1 MYRSIGS
8 CLIAASLITFQHVV
22 AGVTGRA
29 QQFNA
34 PDASTYTDRM
44 RMDPDG
50 TPRALYRVESRSYPG
65 TAQEAA
71 RTFLMEQSALLR
83 IETGRSILTTE
94 RVITAPGGSHV
105 RFQQYYDS
113 IPVLGAD
120 VVVSLTATNL
130 VGWVMN
136 NFRNDIHLSMTT
148 PSFSA
153 DDALQAARS
162 SLQVSGRSIGKAD
175 EASLVIF
182 RTTAGRW
189 RLAYRVLIT
198 CEQPYGDWEILVDA
212 ETAEV
217 LQQEDRFV
225 MHTDGFVQGTGH
237 VYLQDPLTAAH
248 AMYGDPGFSDNN
260 DADSDSLTFYRTH
273 VVLDSLT
280 YEDGIYK
287 LQGPYCRVTDIE
299 TPADP
304 LFYGAAT
311 PDGFSYTRSQ
321 QAFEAVN
328 VYYHVSTACRYVES
342 LGFSLPPLRDI
353 RLDPHGY
360 QGQDNSHF
368 SPSGN
373 WIAWGE
379 GGVDD
384 AEDADVIWH
393 EYGHAIQFAI
403 APTWGGGESGALGE
417 GISDYWA
424 ASYARS
430 VGGWQQGDYH
440 YDWLFD
446 WDGHNP
452 FWAGR
457 IMNDQ
462 RTYPFGAIP
471 IHSAG
476 QIVSSGLM
484 GIRGALGRDVTDRL
498 VLKALCY
505 LGYGVRGPDFARAV
519 IQADLDVY
527 DGMHLSTI
535 VYWLGTVKQFVD
547 PAQYVSGVDDAPGTP
562 GTFTLGRNYPN
573 PFNPSTTIRFALP
586 EQSMVHLEV
595 FDVAGREVAVL
606 KHEQMSPGS
615 QSAMWDGTTGDGL
628 PAGSGVYFYRLRA
641 EGAAGKVYQG
651 VGSMVLLK

>member
-1 MYRSIGS
+1 MYRFIGS
-8 CLIAASLITFQHVV
+8 CLIAASLTAFQITA
-22 AGVTGRA
+22 AGVAGRA
-29 QQFNA
+29 QQLNT
-34 PDASTYTDRM
+34 PDASVYTERM

-50 TPRALYRVESRSYPG
+50 TPRALYSVSSPSYPG
-65 TAQEAA
+65 SAQEAA
-71 RTFLMEQSALLR
+71 RAFLTERAGMLR
-83 IETGRSILTTE
+83 METGRSVLATE

-120 VVVSLTATNL
+120 VVVSLTTTNR

-136 NFRNDIHLSMTT
+136 NFQNDIRLAETT
-148 PSFSA
+148 PAFTDGEA
-153 DDALQAARS
+153 VQAARS
-162 SLQVSGRSIGKAD
+162 SLHVSGRSIGKDD
-175 EASLVIF
+175 EAALVIA
-182 RTTAGRW
+182 RDAAGAW

-198 CEQPYGDWEILVDA
+198 CEQPYGDWEVLVDA
-212 ETAEV
+212 VTAEI
-217 LQQEDRFV
+217 LRQEDRFV
-225 MHTDGFVQGTGH
+225 MHTDGAVQGAGY

-248 AMYGDPGFSDNN
+248 TMYGDPGFTDNN
-260 DADSDSLTFYRTH
+260 DADTDSLSAYRTP

-280 YEDGIYK
+280 YEDGVYK

-304 LFYGAAT
+304 LFYSAST

-321 QAFEAVN
+321 QGFEAVN
-328 VYYHVSTACRYVES
+328 AYYHVSTACRYVES
-342 LGFSLPPLRDI
+342 LGFSLPQLRNI

-430 VGGWQQGDYH
+430 VGGWQAGDYH
-440 YDWLFD
+440 YEWLFD

-452 FWAGR
+452 FWSGR
-457 IMNDQ
+457 IMNDS

-484 GIRGALGRDVTDRL
+484 GIRGALGKEVTDRL

-505 LGYGVRGPDFARAV
+505 LGYGVRGPDFAQAV
-519 IQADLDVY
+519 IQADMDVY
-527 DGMHLSTI
+527 DGMHRSTI

-547 PAQYVSGVDDAPGTP
+547 PAQYASGVDDTPAAPGS
-562 GTFTLGRNYPN
+562 FSLGRNYPN
-573 PFNPSTTIRFALP
+573 PFNPSTTIRFTLP
-586 EQSMVHLEV
+586 EPSMVRLEV
-595 FDVAGREVAVL
+595 FDATGRAVALLRD
-606 KHEQMSPGS
+606 EQTGAGE
-615 QSAMWDGTTGDGL
+615 QSAIWDGRTDAGM
-628 PAGSGVYFYRLRA
+628 PAASGVYFYRLRA
-641 EGAAGKVYQG
+641 EGAAGPVYQAT
-651 VGSMVLLK
+651 GSMLLLK